1 VWQRG
6 VLSEARVAKK
16 ARDEEALEAAHGG
29 KEGLDA
35 HRAVLAAEAARVA
48 AAAAAKRDEAAALHR
63 MTGLAKQAAALAP
76 GCRAPPALP
85 AQMNKK
91 EASAAPFS
99 LSEKEL
105 KAIPSARPGREL
117 VFQLVDVLRVAQ
129 RKAGGEAGFARAR
142 QQAVDSAA
150 SPERNATLALIEHEA
165 AAWPALLPA
174 ARAAA
179 AAQLAAEAAVAEEE
193 AAHRQRIAIAK
204 RAAATAAAATAATAV
219 EGDENAGP
227 MRVVE
232 SAPKRAK
239 YAPIK
244 DDDDDDYEP

>member
-1 VWQRG
+1 MHHAALPRSANNRPQF
-6 VLSEARVAKK
+6 S
-16 ARDEEALEAAHGG
+16 ALEAALGG
-29 KEGLDA
+29 KEGLEA
-35 HRAVLAAEAARVA
+35 HRAVQAAEAARAVEA
-48 AAAAAKRDEAAALHR
+48 AVAKREEAAALQR
-63 MTGLAKQAAALAP
+63 LTGLAKQAAALAP

-85 AQMNKK
+85 ATLNKK
-91 EASAAPFS
+91 EASSPPFS

-105 KAIPSARPGREL
+105 KSVPSALPGREL
-117 VFQLVDVLRVAQ
+117 VFQLADVLRVAQ

-150 SPERNATLALIEHEA
+150 ASERGVVLASIEREA

-179 AAQLAAEAAVAEEE
+179 AAQLAAEAGVAEEE
-193 AAHRQRIAIAK
+193 AAHRQRIAVAK
-204 RAAATAAAATAATAV
+204 RAAATAAAAAAA

-227 MRVVE
+227 ARIE

-239 YAPIK
+239 YAPIE